1 MVPYFVHLMNPV
13 SRAEELRLASRH
25 IKAPGNIADSQTII
39 FLCYGEVPW
48 RGSKLL
54 FDVACFLGEVM
65 QCLFQPPI
73 ISGRL
78 RALR

>member
-1 MVPYFVHLMNPV
+1 MNPM

-25 IKAPGNIADSQTII
+25 IKAPWDNTDGQIII
-39 FLCYGEVPW
+39 FLCCAEVPW
-48 RGSKLL
+48 HCSKLL

-73 ISGRL
+73 NSGQL
-78 RALR
+78 SALR